1 MRSFYTIRTIIN
13 GEADDRRVESE
24 YQNLAGRLFDSTVEL
39 FRRNDWEEATVQLI
53 NPDGEIECEM
63 RISGSF

>member
-1 MRSFYTIRTIIN
+1 MSSFYTIRTLIN

-39 FRRNDWEEATVQLI
+39 FRRNDWDEATVQLI
-53 NPDGEIECEM
+53 NPDGEIECETT
-63 RISGSF
+63 IPGSF